1 MTLTPVTPIPKVEYD
16 GYYLIDVVA
25 RNGFCLTIPARGY
38 NLKSW
43 LNFEKSL
50 GSAVEYR
57 VVDEQEW
64 TRLHWTQTPYE
75 EDSPDVNILARKAA
89 KKVAE
94 KIVKKAT
101 KKATKKAVKKAVKK
115 TTPKKPPTK
124 KIAT

>member
-75 EDSPDVNILARKAA
+75 EDSPGFNILARKAA

-94 KIVKKAT
+94 KIVKKT
-101 KKATKKAVKKAVKK
+101 TKKAVKKAVKK

-124 KIAT
+124 KTAT

>member
-75 EDSPDVNILARKAA
+75 EDSPGSNILARKAA

-94 KIVKKAT
+94 KIV

-124 KIAT
+124 KTAT